1 MFFFQQAAPL
11 LRAGV
16 GMYVGLQ
23 KGFEQRGGLVRL
35 ETVTKA
41 HPHSVRPSHPCD
53 QMGHALPSTVE
64 HGYLERGS

>member
-23 KGFEQRGGLVRL
+23 KGFEQRGGWVRL

-41 HPHSVRPSHPCD
+41 HPHSVRPSHRVIRWAMLFP
-53 QMGHALPSTVE
+53 L
-64 HGYLERGS
+64 L